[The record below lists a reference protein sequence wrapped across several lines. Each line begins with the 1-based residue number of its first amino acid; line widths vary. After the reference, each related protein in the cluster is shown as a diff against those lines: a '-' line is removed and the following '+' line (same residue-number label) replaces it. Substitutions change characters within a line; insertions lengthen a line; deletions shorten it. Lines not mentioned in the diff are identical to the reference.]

1 LKIQRSIEIK
11 AIAKKIWPFLVL
23 PENIIKWCPVEVI
36 RYSGNQRTGLK
47 TPFYFEELAIGR
59 LLKMNFMVTEWVVN
73 ESLAIKMTSGD
84 FVKGYEQRYT
94 IERTLAGNRFTCF
107 EDVRMP
113 YGILG
118 RIGGLFRRRI
128 SEGRLEKMLIKLKK
142 LAEAN

>member
-1 LKIQRSIEIK
+1 
-11 AIAKKIWPFLVL
+11 
-23 PENIIKWCPVEVI
+23 
-36 RYSGNQRTGLK
+36 
-47 TPFYFEELAIGR
+47 
-59 LLKMNFMVTEWVVN
+59 
-73 ESLAIKMTSGD
+73 MTSGD

-94 IERTLAGNRFTCF
+94 IERTRTGNRFTCF

-142 LAEAN
+142 LAESN